1 MIKFFRQSYAV
12 QYVVIALL
20 AIALWIPAFVSG
32 KASVGLDSSVTP
44 IFNLFERLLSF
55 SPFAQCILAFAL
67 VLLEALVF
75 NSILVEN
82 QIIGKVS
89 TLGAFVFEL
98 LMSLT
103 QTQTAFYPFA
113 LSVIF
118 ILLLLRVLF
127 DLYLSQNAEL
137 SLLKAGIY
145 VALASMCYFPSI
157 LLIIWVMVVLPVA
170 KKSSL
175 RLQLIPLMG
184 LVFIYFFY
192 FAGQYLFGD
201 FLPVIQGYGAYFASF
216 RISFDGFNLKNI
228 ILLAFLL
235 VSSLLLF
242 FANGNYEKT
251 ISVRVKMTM
260 SVLLLVLAVMM
271 LFVGGDVLMNGLIF
285 IALSVF
291 FSYEFTAM
299 NNTGWANLVLV
310 AFLLLVFA
318 NHYYFKLL

>member
-1 MIKFFRQSYAV
+1 MK
-12 QYVVIALL
+12 
-20 AIALWIPAFVSG
+20 
-32 KASVGLDSSVTP
+32 
-44 IFNLFERLLSF
+44 
-55 SPFAQCILAFAL
+55 
-67 VLLEALVF
+67 
-75 NSILVEN
+75 
-82 QIIGKVS
+82 
-89 TLGAFVFEL
+89 
-98 LMSLT
+98 
-103 QTQTAFYPFA
+103 
-113 LSVIF
+113 
-118 ILLLLRVLF
+118 LLLVYSRFLWF
-127 DLYLSQNAEL
+127 
-137 SLLKAGIY
+137 I
-145 VALASMCYFPSI
+145 I
-157 LLIIWVMVVLPVA
+157 L
-170 KKSSL
+170 
-175 RLQLIPLMG
+175 QD
-184 LVFIYFFY
+184 FIYFFY

-216 RISFDGFNLKNI
+216 RISIDGFNEKNI

-251 ISVRVKMTM
+251 ISVRLKMTM